1 MFIRPYEEN
10 KKHVFAS
17 KNLLTLLN
25 SRRLDSGCI
34 LSALDGIFG
43 FSQNTLDSGY
53 YKGTMF
59 VFPLRRNAS
68 DLSGSIYD
76 VKTAEELLN
85 SFVKDAVNSLLFLSH
100 IEKIEIFSQED
111 IDKKKLFSVSTRA
124 SLQECR
130 NEKDIFT
137 RKIQWIGKRLDGE
150 SIHFISE
157 VEVKTE
163 TSVDDVENKLDVQ
176 KWLIVKL
183 LKGGSVSETF
193 QSLIQDANM
202 SYCPF
207 VGVACPLQT
216 DLENFK
222 GHVFCALPLPLPGI
236 HGSDSLTN
244 LPVNVNGLFA
254 LNQNRSE
261 LEWTTWDQPIPNSY
275 TQWNECL
282 LKEALPEAYH
292 LLFKRLIS
300 VSNKNGNTNESINSV
315 YRCIPTA
322 NVIDRWTD
330 VATAFLRQILCD
342 EFIFT
347 ENNGGKW
354 IRAKDAI
361 IESFEKFQVD
371 RDVEQTV
378 RETLKKCNINF
389 AEVPDNV
396 RELLQQHKLSQ
407 EVNSELRGN
416 QDLYQSFT
424 KDQKLN
430 LLCDEQRYAAVQ
442 GLKLLPLTN
451 GTFTEF
457 STSCIPV
464 CLVTAEGADIFSD
477 SRNQLVCTEELPD
490 DVSSVIQ
497 EGNAFL
503 CHSMPKYFK

>member
-1 MFIRPYEEN
+1 M
-10 KKHVFAS
+10 
-17 KNLLTLLN
+17 LTLRD

-43 FSQNTLDSGY
+43 FSQDTLDSGY

-59 VFPLRRNAS
+59 VFPLRRDAS

-124 SLQECR
+124 SLQESK
-130 NEKDIFT
+130 NEKDMFT
-137 RKIQWIGKRLDGE
+137 RKIQRIRKRIEAE
-150 SIHFISE
+150 SINFISE
-157 VEVKTE
+157 VEVKAE
-163 TSVDDVENKLDVQ
+163 TLVDDVENKLEVQ

-244 LPVNVNGLFA
+244 LPVHVNGLFA

-261 LEWTTWDQPIPNSY
+261 LEWTAWDQLIPNSY

-330 VATAFLRQILCD
+330 VATAFLRQMLCD

-354 IRAKDAI
+354 IRAEDAI
-361 IESFEKFQVD
+361 IASFENFQVD

-378 RETLKKCNINF
+378 LETLKKCNINF
-389 AEVPDNV
+389 VEVPDNV

-407 EVNSELRGN
+407 EVNPELLSQTLRGN

-430 LLCDEQRYAAVQ
+430 LLRFLLCDEQRYAAVQ
-442 GLKLLPLTN
+442 GLELLPLTN
-451 GTFTEF
+451 GTFSEF
-457 STSCIPV
+457 STSCIPA
-464 CLVTAEGADIFSD
+464 CLVTAEEADIFSD

-503 CHSMPKYFK
+503 CHSMPKYFN